1 MPAAWSAKDERQY
14 KKVGAKCVSKRR
26 CKQGMR
32 KKATKTACRSACGS
46 IKDKGLRAKCRRSC
60 KTRKA
65 CIKDCNSLAARVVN
79 TQRRRS
85 GRLLKQRKAKRR

>member
-1 MPAAWSAKDERQY
+1 MPAAWSTKDERQY
-14 KKVGAKCVSKRR
+14 KKVGGQCVSKRR

-32 KKATKTACRSACGS
+32 KKATKTACRTACGS
-46 IKDKGLRAKCRRSC
+46 IKDKALRAKCRRSC
-60 KTRKA
+60 KTRKT

-85 GRLLKQRKAKRR
+85 GRLKKTAAKRRR